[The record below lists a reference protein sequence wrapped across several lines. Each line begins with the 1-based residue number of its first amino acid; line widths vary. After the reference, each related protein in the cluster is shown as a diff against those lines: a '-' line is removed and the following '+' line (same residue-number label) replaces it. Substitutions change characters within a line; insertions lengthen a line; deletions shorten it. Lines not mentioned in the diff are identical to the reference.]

1 MNGLVPATVFD
12 KDTRESR
19 GPIRTMFALAR
30 KRFIAHFGPAPR
42 RRSPRLALA
51 KRCQRGV
58 NRGISGSKVAYS
70 TISQTIH
77 PADSKSMRQNKNA
90 RMPIS
95 LRLEC
100 AHCAVEQAMIGIITL
115 IGRPRA
121 SSSKCKRIADT
132 GIRQFVAVLS

>member
-90 RMPIS
+90 RMPIVS
-95 LRLEC
+95 LLFMLICDSAGFCGLRELLRWPSTERLRESLC
-100 AHCAVEQAMIGIITL
+100 QRLKAA
-115 IGRPRA
+115 
-121 SSSKCKRIADT
+121 
-132 GIRQFVAVLS
+132 